1 MNKTVNKIFAV
12 TLLLFFLPGCGTI
25 IASKQQPFIDV
36 KLIGVWSGEFLE
48 EGGLLKRWT
57 QIRNADGSY
66 TIDFSFTDS
75 SGESQHFTESGR
87 WWIEN
92 GLFHEISLPDMKLP
106 DKYQYSF
113 KEKDCV
119 QFDLIESDGLA
130 EEPGSYVFGE
140 CLLADSP
147 PAIIRNTI

>member
-1 MNKTVNKIFAV
+1 MSKTVKNFFAV
-12 TLLLFFLPGCGTI
+12 TLLFFFLNSCGI
-25 IASKQQPFIDV
+25 ITASKQPFIDV
-36 KLIGVWSGEFLE
+36 KLIGVWSGEILE
-48 EGGLLKRWT
+48 KGGLLKRWT

-66 TIDFSFTDS
+66 SIDFSFTDP
-75 SGESQHFTESGR
+75 SGESMHFTESGR
-87 WWIEN
+87 WWIEK

-113 KEKDCV
+113 KERDCV

-140 CLLADSP
+140 CLVADSP
-147 PAIIRNTI
+147 PAIISNTI